1 MAVIQPSKLT
11 DEEWVL
17 AILYANNQRP
27 IYGKL
32 MLVKTVFLVAKEIEP
47 SLERRL
53 DFFPYDLG
61 PYSKTLAEIVDSLVK
76 GGLIEIQGSGG
87 DFIFSLTNKGREA
100 AMKASD
106 RLPPAAREAL
116 DRKRRAWS
124 QLGYHGIVRLV
135 YAKYPEYTGKSK
147 IAALLE

>member
-1 MAVIQPSKLT
+1 MSVIQSSKLT
-11 DEEWVL
+11 NEEWVL

-53 DFFPYDLG
+53 NFFPYDLG
-61 PYSKTLAEIVDSLVK
+61 PYSKSLAEIVDSLVK
-76 GGLIEIQGSGG
+76 GGLVEIQGSGG
-87 DFIFSLTNKGREA
+87 DFIFALTQKGREA
-100 AMKASD
+100 AMKASE
-106 RLPPAAREAL
+106 RLPPATRGVL
-116 DRKRRAWS
+116 DRKRRAWN

-135 YAKYPEYTGKSK
+135 YTRYPEYTGKSK